1 MSYWWSE
8 TSCPDLVDDVDGWS
22 KNLKDTPPIWLQATR
37 LTAFSSFNQC
47 IGIWDWFRCTEDDS
61 YFTAIVA
68 SGQSSAPYAPCFP
81 PVNPTRHD
89 NYVWRVMTFPQSACI
104 SYFFQNRRLPF
115 VLLISLD
122 AHSSWFVD
130 PQRNWAESAACT
142 QGLVRRNLRQ
152 IGLAWNLEELRPGV
166 VSWGDPKLAPKLN
179 SSCWMGGNQCCLGAI
194 TYFKHNY

>member
-8 TSCPDLVDDVDGWS
+8 TSCPDLVDDVDSWS
-22 KNLKDTPPIWLQATR
+22 KNLKDTPPIWLQKTR

-81 PVNPTRHD
+81 PVNPTSHD

-104 SYFFQNRRLPF
+104 SYFVFFSNRRSLARETQSGSCSENCKQNRRLPLIITFDIFRCSQF
-115 VLLISLD
+115 VICWSPKEIEPNLSPVRKALSGETLD
-122 AHSSWFVD
+122 
-130 PQRNWAESAACT
+130 
-142 QGLVRRNLRQ
+142 
-152 IGLAWNLEELRPGV
+152 
-166 VSWGDPKLAPKLN
+166 KLALPETLK
-179 SSCWMGGNQCCLGAI
+179 SFDQVWYPGETPSW
-194 TYFKHNY
+194 HPS